1 MKRKMKDLVSDN
13 IAYRDNGMIESLDVY
28 APNRVNMAVLIIVL
42 GMIAFGI
49 VMLFS
54 ASMPRAFTSQ
64 GNSMYYVIQQGRFL
78 ILGIVAGA
86 VITFLP
92 IKKFDKWP
100 FFTAVY
106 LMAVAMAILTRV
118 MGRVIN
124 GSRRW
129 IIIGGVSF
137 QPSEF
142 IKVAIVFFIAG
153 YRSFIQRLR
162 KKGKLQAKTPTGQR
176 YLDAFLDVTLPG
188 VLVLIVLLIVVLQ
201 PHMSCFLIL
210 SAVSAICF
218 LCSGIP
224 LSSWLRGGG
233 ILLALCVVFGS
244 FAFLSMSTEA
254 KKKLESNFNH
264 VVTRLNIFSTMKA
277 EEEEEKKADEDE
289 MYQSEQSIIAIG
301 SGGLTG
307 VGFGNSRQK
316 YMYLPEAHNDYV
328 YSIICEEL
336 GFLGG
341 LSVMLLFWAFAI
353 AGLLVSWQADCLF
366 TRVLTAGYTS
376 LLTLQAFLNIGV
388 AIGAIP
394 PTGITLPF
402 FSYGGTANFFFMIS
416 VGMIL
421 SVSRTGRKRK
431 TVKLV
436 V

>member
-78 ILGIVAGA
+78 LLGIAAGA

-100 FFTAVY
+100 FFTAMY

-162 KKGKLQAKTPTGQR
+162 KKGKLRARTPTGQR
-176 YLDAFLDVTLPG
+176 YVDAFLDVTLPG
-188 VLVLIVLLIVVLQ
+188 VLVLVVLLIVVLQ

-210 SAVSAICF
+210 SAVSA
-218 LCSGIP
+218 
-224 LSSWLRGGG
+224 
-233 ILLALCVVFGS
+233 
-244 FAFLSMSTEA
+244 AF
-254 KKKLESNFNH
+254 
-264 VVTRLNIFSTMKA
+264 
-277 EEEEEKKADEDE
+277 
-289 MYQSEQSIIAIG
+289 Q
-301 SGGLTG
+301 
-307 VGFGNSRQK
+307 
-316 YMYLPEAHNDYV
+316 
-328 YSIICEEL
+328 
-336 GFLGG
+336 
-341 LSVMLLFWAFAI
+341 
-353 AGLLVSWQADCLF
+353 
-366 TRVLTAGYTS
+366 
-376 LLTLQAFLNIGV
+376 
-388 AIGAIP
+388 
-394 PTGITLPF
+394 
-402 FSYGGTANFFFMIS
+402 
-416 VGMIL
+416 
-421 SVSRTGRKRK
+421 
-431 TVKLV
+431 
-436 V
+436 